1 MSLLGSS
8 IVLLPGRDF
17 LCLCISV
24 SSRVFPVIQG
34 EAKDLGNIN
43 VDVLV
48 DTSEI
53 LPPFGRLDDNERG
66 LQIQKKLR
74 VTLCTL
80 W

>member
-1 MSLLGSS
+1 MGLL
-8 IVLLPGRDF
+8 IDF
-17 LCLCISV
+17 TTEYTEFFI
-24 SSRVFPVIQG
+24 FFIVIQS

-48 DTSEI
+48 DASEI

-74 VTLCTL
+74 VLCGETKKQQS
-80 W
+80 WK